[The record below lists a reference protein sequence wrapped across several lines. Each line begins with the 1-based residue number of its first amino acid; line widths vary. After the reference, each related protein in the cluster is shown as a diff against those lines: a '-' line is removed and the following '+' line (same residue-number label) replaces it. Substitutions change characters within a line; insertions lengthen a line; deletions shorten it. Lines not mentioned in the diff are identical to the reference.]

1 MEVKNALAPHLSTKA
16 ATSTNAQVIGS
27 FTQLL
32 IVVKILNNILPNNNI
47 LFCFLDFGKWDI
59 QDKKFCPKCDVVYE
73 TLAEAKLACAKDN
86 TCRVIY
92 DLFCDN
98 KGYFCTC
105 PMWSVRVQTHPKGVD
120 CIHVKVEEKKR
131 KQRKITEHDD
141 L

>member
-1 MEVKNALAPHLSTKA
+1 MEVKNALAQHLLTKA

-32 IVVKILNNILPNNNI
+32 IVVKILGSQNNILQNNSI

-86 TCRVIY
+86 TCSVIY

-131 KQRKITEHDD
+131 KK
-141 L
+141 